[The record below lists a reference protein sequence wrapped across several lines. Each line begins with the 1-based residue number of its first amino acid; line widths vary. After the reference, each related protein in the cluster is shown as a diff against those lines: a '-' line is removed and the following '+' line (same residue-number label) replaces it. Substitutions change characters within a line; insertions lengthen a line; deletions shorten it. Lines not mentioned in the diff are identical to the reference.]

1 MEPAGGAAAA
11 AARANG
17 CGPGARGGRSPTPS
31 PEGVRLLVL
40 HDYEGRS
47 EDELSLRRG
56 LSVELLSTDSKISGD
71 PDWWIGKL
79 EGRVGVF
86 PAHYVAPV
94 DDALQPHST
103 YPPVIEFADIQLDE
117 IIGVGGFGK
126 VYRGVLHD
134 EMVAVKAVTR
144 TSEDD
149 WSTTIEQVRQ
159 EGRLFWLLDHPNI
172 VSLRGLV
179 LTPPNLCL
187 VMEYAQGGSLSRVL
201 SQHKVLPHVLVNWAM
216 QIATG
221 MNYLH
226 HEGPISLIHRDL
238 KSSNVLISERLDS
251 PEDFRRV
258 TLKIT
263 DFGLAR
269 EINRTTRM
277 TQAGTYAWMAPEA
290 IEFSTF
296 SKAGDVWSFGVV
308 LWELLTGET
317 PYRGIDAL
325 AVAYGVASHKLSL
338 PVPSTCPAGW
348 RELMLSCW
356 SLDQHLRPTFEQLLV
371 KLQDIS
377 RSAFMS
383 FPRES
388 FYNMQ
393 ENWKTEI
400 DEVLRDIRHRE
411 KELRSR
417 EVDLRRREQEV
428 AERELDVL
436 TREIQVI
443 VQQQQQQQTAPTPK
457 RTKMFGKRA
466 KLKGRHQ
473 ISNPSDFRHN
483 FTVQNT
489 GALSERLAGGSAWH
503 PTSPESPPASPSPAL
518 RAIAL
523 PADGVKGKT
532 WGPSSAHQMN
542 RRPRPRPQLLEPGS
556 PSTADSSRRADRNAL
571 PSDSDDSSDDSVIL
585 RHPPPRTH

>member
-1 MEPAGGAAAA
+1 MEPGSATAH
-11 AARANG
+11 ANG
-17 CGPGARGGRSPTPS
+17 CGPGAHAAASATPS

-40 HDYEGRS
+40 HDYESRG
-47 EDELSLRRG
+47 EDELTLRRG
-56 LSVELLSTDSKISGD
+56 QSVELLSTDTKISGGD
-71 PDWWIGKL
+71 GWWIGKVD
-79 EGRVGVF
+79 GQVGVF
-86 PAHYVAPV
+86 PASFVSAMEPQLPSPSAG
-94 DDALQPHST
+94 D
-103 YPPVIEFADIQLDE
+103 PPIIEFSQIDLDE

-126 VYRGVLHD
+126 VYRGVWRNELI
-134 EMVAVKAVTR
+134 AVKAITR
-144 TSEDD
+144 TSDDD
-149 WSTTIEQVRQ
+149 WATTIEQVRQ
-159 EGRLFWLLDHPNI
+159 EGRLFWLLEHPNI

-187 VMEYAQGGSLSRVL
+187 VMEYARGGSLSRVL
-201 SQHKVLPHVLVNWAM
+201 AQKKILPHVLVNWAI

-238 KSSNVLISERLDS
+238 KSSNVLISELLETS
-251 PEDFRRV
+251 EDLRRV

-269 EINRTTRM
+269 ETNRTTRM

-338 PVPSTCPAGW
+338 LVPSTCPAGW
-348 RELMLSCW
+348 SELMLACW
-356 SLDQHLRPTFEQLLV
+356 SRDQHLRPTFERVLA

-383 FPRES
+383 YPRES

-393 ENWKTEI
+393 ENWKSEI

-417 EVDLRRREQEV
+417 EVDLRRREEEL
-428 AERELDVL
+428 AERELNVL
-436 TREIQVI
+436 SREIQVI
-443 VQQQQQQQTAPTPK
+443 VQQQQQTAPTPK
-457 RTKMFGKRA
+457 RAKGKFKGRM
-466 KLKGRHQ
+466 KLKGGHQ
-473 ISNPSDFRHN
+473 ISKPSDFRHN
-483 FTVQNT
+483 FTVQS
-489 GALSERLAGGSAWH
+489 GALSDRLAAGAAWH
-503 PTSPESPPASPSPAL
+503 QASPESPPASPSPAL

-532 WGPSSAHQMN
+532 WGPSSAHQLN
-542 RRPRPRPQLLEPGS
+542 RRAPRPRPALMEAGQ
-556 PSTADSSRRADRNAL
+556 TADPDQVFPELSSG
-571 PSDSDDSSDDSVIL
+571 
-585 RHPPPRTH
+585 RTT